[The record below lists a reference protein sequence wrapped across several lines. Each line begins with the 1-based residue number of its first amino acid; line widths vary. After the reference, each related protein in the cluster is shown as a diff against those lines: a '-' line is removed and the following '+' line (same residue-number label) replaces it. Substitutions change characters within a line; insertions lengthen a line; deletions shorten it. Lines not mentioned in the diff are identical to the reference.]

1 MVTAAGPLNK
11 LLSLPTFKFL
21 PSSSL
26 SLLRMSFASTDP
38 FANEGDP
45 LASSQD
51 VGSQS
56 HHLHIRIQQ
65 RNGRKTLTTLQ
76 GLQKEYNHKKLLQ
89 AFKKDFACNGTI
101 INDETMGTVIQL
113 QGDQRTNVSNFLV
126 DHGIERSSIKIH
138 GF

>member
-1 MVTAAGPLNK
+1 MVLCAFGQQWALKIGSKKSGSRGDKLCTYVMVTAAGPLNK

-26 SLLRMSFASTDP
+26 SLLRMSFASTGAFYFPQSICIIQPDFCLHCADP

-76 GLQKEYNHKKLLQ
+76 GLQKGAWFY
-89 AFKKDFACNGTI
+89 
-101 INDETMGTVIQL
+101 
-113 QGDQRTNVSNFLV
+113 LV
-126 DHGIERSSIKIH
+126 L
-138 GF
+138 